1 MLIFPVLSS
10 FNVKNLGTLTLVA
23 LSSLAFLFKIYFILR
38 KVKDYFFQK
47 SFRFTLKLRGMY
59 KDFPYIPY
67 PYTCIFY
74 HTVFPLP

>member
-38 KVKDYFFQK
+38 KVKDYFFRK
-47 SFRFTLKLRGMY
+47 VLGL
-59 KDFPYIPY
+59 
-67 PYTCIFY
+67 
-74 HTVFPLP
+74 H